1 MKKLPPT
8 DANLQ
13 LHVLRADQQ
22 MLLSK
27 AADQRDPPEE
37 TRDIANFCWSI
48 DGAIIT
54 PTVSTA
60 PVAPQALLDVV
71 SCSCTAEGKACSGT
85 RCTSDGG
92 VGCFSRFTIKQMNSE
107 DDEVSLSASDDDE
120 EGQHHE
126 YRQPLIAG
134 NNVHNASIDVII
146 PCIRGIR
153 FSHHV
158 LRTVLMIH

>member
-1 MKKLPPT
+1 MSEARVHFFRGRKKPPPLKKLPLT

-13 LHVLRADQQ
+13 LHVLRADLQ

-27 AADQRDPPEE
+27 AADQRDLPEE
-37 TRDIANFCWSI
+37 TRDIVNFDWSI
-48 DGAIIT
+48 DGSIIT

-85 RCTSDGG
+85 RCSCNNEEFSCTNYCTCDGG

-107 DDEVSLSASDDDE
+107 DDEVSISASDDDD
-120 EGQHHE
+120 EGQYHE
-126 YRQPLIAG
+126 YR
-134 NNVHNASIDVII
+134 
-146 PCIRGIR
+146 
-153 FSHHV
+153 
-158 LRTVLMIH
+158 